1 MNEKLLDSCNTKITY
16 SYIKYLEKMNKKPD
30 FSVDEFIISG
40 KSCNDGGGEEKINE
54 VECGKATGIEVV
66 EEKKGYFLKDEC
78 MICYEKLGK
87 SRKKVGCKLCNYRCH
102 KDCYKRFTNKNQFFL
117 MRCLHCQTRTIE
129 YEKKRYLL
137 CFFC

>member
-54 VECGKATGIEVV
+54 VEKQRVLKSL
-66 EEKKGYFLKDEC
+66 KKKKD
-78 MICYEKLGK
+78 I
-87 SRKKVGCKLCNYRCH
+87 
-102 KDCYKRFTNKNQFFL
+102 F
-117 MRCLHCQTRTIE
+117 
-129 YEKKRYLL
+129 
-137 CFFC
+137 